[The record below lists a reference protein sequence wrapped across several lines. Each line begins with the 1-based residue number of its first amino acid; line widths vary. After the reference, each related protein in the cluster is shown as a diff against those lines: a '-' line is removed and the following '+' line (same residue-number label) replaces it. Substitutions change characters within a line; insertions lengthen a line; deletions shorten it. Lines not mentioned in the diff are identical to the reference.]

1 MKSGSLTYEEAL
13 HKSAAYC
20 SQSEHCIAD
29 LKNKLAQW
37 GVIDADQTKI
47 ISYLIDEKYID
58 ESRFAC
64 AFVKD
69 KFRYNKWGRIKI
81 RLELNQKKIDKE
93 LIDEALESIDSE
105 EYTAMIIRLAREKE
119 RKLTYRNE
127 YEKKGKLY
135 RYLTGKGFEMDV
147 ISRLIE

>member
-13 HKSAAYC
+13 YKSAAYC

>member
-1 MKSGSLTYEEAL
+1 MKTGSLTYEEAL

-20 SQSEHCIAD
+20 SQSEHCISD

-105 EYTAMIIRLAREKE
+105 EYTAMITRLAREKE